1 MALNIQYSTQ
11 YSDSFE
17 AILTYFDKRNGS
29 NLYSKKLIQLILQKI
44 SLLSTMP
51 EIGRLTNYPSVRI
64 LFIEQYGIE
73 YQIREN
79 AILIIDIFSCKT
91 NPDNRYFKKQ

>member
-1 MALNIQYSTQ
+1 MALTILYSTQ
-11 YSDSFE
+11 FANSLE

-51 EIGRLTNYPSVRI
+51 EIGRQTNFPSVRI
-64 LFIEQYGIE
+64 LFVEQYGIE

-79 AILIIDIFSCKT
+79 TILIINIFSCKT
-91 NPDNRYFKKQ
+91 KPDNRYFKKK